1 MATRIATGTRR
12 FCLDRLEV
20 LTRWKAAFPNGSSVS
35 LPGILAALGRVTFAC
50 STISAT
56 DAPGWQM
63 QGDEFVARYATR
75 SALGRMAARLSARA
89 PVDLTLLSTTS
100 EHSVRRLFDDPG
112 YPWWNQGQL
121 VLVSPAGASAP
132 DFDRIGFNPAS
143 LFGRDCSES
152 FGLLQP
158 LGVQAMLCPGVDGDV
173 AGLLCA
179 STEIRDRFEA
189 ILSHHAQEFGVLL
202 QHVSEA
208 EFAEGLAASPARE

>member
-1 MATRIATGTRR
+1 MEGGVPERIVGVLARSLAT
-12 FCLDRLEV
+12 F
-20 LTRWKAAFPNGSSVS
+20 
-35 LPGILAALGRVTFAC
+35 GRVTFAC

-56 DAPGWQM
+56 DAPGWQT

-100 EHSVRRLFDDPG
+100 EHNIRRLFDDPG
-112 YPWWNQGQL
+112 YPWWNQGQF

-132 DFDRIGFNPAS
+132 NFDRIGFNPAT
-143 LFGRDCSES
+143 LFGRDCSEG

-179 STEIRDRFEA
+179 SAELRDRFEA
-189 ILSHHAQEFGVLL
+189 ILSRHAQESDVSL

-208 EFAEGLAASPARE
+208 GFVEGLAASPAQE